1 MSYAEAATAGLANKE
16 GEPVEAVGVSKKDV
30 REAVEEMDKQED
42 ESDGNDSNSNKANFD
57 KEEAKKE
64 AKRKAKKAYKE
75 ASDEAKHLAEEGHEA
90 FDKAVDHLR
99 DDYNKAAKELQDPVV
114 AGHVIINLVA
124 AIGVGAA
131 LIQENKR
138 GKLPW
143 WPTGVLFATGAFVL
157 GTVEFFSLHRLYKN
171 RNKDR
176 K

>member
-16 GEPVEAVGVSKKDV
+16 GEPVESVGVSKQEV
-30 REAVEEMDKQED
+30 RDAVEEMDKQD
-42 ESDGNDSNSNKANFD
+42 DSSDNNDSNKLNFD
-57 KEEAKKE
+57 SEEAKK
-64 AKRKAKKAYKE
+64 KAKKVYKE
-75 ASDEAKHLAEEGHEA
+75 ASEEAKHLAEEGHEA

-99 DDYNKAAKELQDPVV
+99 DDYNKAAKELKDPVV

-124 AIGVGAA
+124 AIGIGAA
-131 LIQENKR
+131 LFQENKR
-138 GKLPW
+138 GKMPW